1 MFDDLT
7 KYKTNGHFFFTNG
20 DSLAT
25 VSKGVPSMKGIYYI
39 MRLAAGNI
47 DLVYIGK
54 SGTMQQNGSFKTQS
68 LRGRMNNR
76 FNGGSRQ
83 AFFESKFA
91 EQPFEALDIY
101 WYVTMDKTYQ
111 DIPGYVEALLLQQYF
126 QIYGK
131 LPPWN
136 KCF

>member
-1 MFDDLT
+1 MFDELI
-7 KYKTNGHFFFTNG
+7 KYKTNGHFFFKNG
-20 DSLAT
+20 DSLAV
-25 VSKGVPSMKGIYYI
+25 VSKGVPTMQGIYYI

-68 LRGRMNNR
+68 LRGRINNR
-76 FNGGSRQ
+76 FNGQSRQ
-83 AFFESKFA
+83 EFFQSKFV

-101 WYVTMDKTYQ
+101 WYVTMDKSNQ
-111 DIPGYVEALLLQQYF
+111 HLPAYVEAILLQQYF
-126 QIYGK
+126 EVHQK